1 MKAFLID
8 PASRSIAEV
17 EIIPNASGSTLS
29 AMYNALNCRLVDVAT
44 IRALPGNDVWIDD
57 EGLFIEDQSF
67 FALAGND
74 TPYAGR
80 GLVLSV
86 DKEGTECAATCTI
99 ADLRRV
105 VSWLSVVVED

>member
-29 AMYNALNCRLVDVAT
+29 AMYAALDCRLVDVAS
-44 IRALPGNDVWIDD
+44 IRALPGNDIWIDD
-57 EGLFIEDQSF
+57 EGLYVDDQSF
-67 FALAGND
+67 FHLAGND

-86 DKEGTECAATCTI
+86 DKEGDECAATCTI